1 MAVNKVVLGNQ
12 TIMDITDTTATANKV
27 VSGYTAYGANGVKMT
42 GTLDLSGFMTK
53 STYDT
58 DDDGVVDL
66 AENAQNLGG
75 NPPSYYAPASAIPTI
90 DSALDTLSTNPV
102 QNAVITSTLNQMMDT
117 AYQDFSQ
124 VGHTHDNATSLADGF
139 MAKEDKAA
147 HDTLVQRVNQDLKTT
162 ATPSFAG
169 LNLNNGYIDGALF
182 R

>member
-12 TIMDITDTTATANKV
+12 TIMDITDTTATADKV

-58 DDDGVVDL
+58 DDDGIVDL

-75 NPPSYYAPASAIPTI
+75 NPPSYYAPASDIPSI
-90 DSALDTLSTNPV
+90 DSALDALSTNPV
-102 QNAVITSTLNQMMDT
+102 QNAVITSVLNQMVDT

-124 VGHTHDNATSLADGF
+124 VGHIHDNATASADGF
-139 MAKEDKAA
+139 MAKEDKQA
-147 HDTLVQRVNQDLKTT
+147 HDTLVGRVNQGVKTT
-162 ATPSFAG
+162 DSPEFAG
-169 LNLNNGYIDGALF
+169 LTVNGYIDGAYF